1 MLFYS
6 DVIDS
11 AFELFYRFIIEF
23 DRVVVFDDVLMFLLW
38 LFGIVLV
45 SFLMFFFEEI
55 FLFGTVVV
63 IVFVAFY
70 GGAGNH
76 FYCDFDLLLFGVD
89 LMMYFLVLIDEILE
103 GGSHIFGLLLE
114 FDVVVEG
121 TFTDFD

>member
-1 MLFYS
+1 
-6 DVIDS
+6 VIDS

-63 IVFVAFY
+63 IVFVAFD

-76 FYCDFDLLLFGVD
+76 FYCDFDLFLFGVD

-103 GGSHIFGLLLE
+103 GGSHVFGLLLE